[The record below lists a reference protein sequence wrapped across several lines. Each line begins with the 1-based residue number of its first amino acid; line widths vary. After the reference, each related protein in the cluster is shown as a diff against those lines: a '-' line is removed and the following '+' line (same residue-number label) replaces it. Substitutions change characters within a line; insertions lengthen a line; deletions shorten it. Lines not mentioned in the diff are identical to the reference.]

1 MGNIYKEIKSKLS
14 EGRRILFVGSPCQVA
29 GLYNCLTLEYD
40 NLYTIEFICIGVN
53 SPLVYRK
60 WIDELEKKQKSK
72 ISYIWFKYKISGWRE
87 SPFCTRIEFEDGNIS
102 ILNKKN
108 NYYMKGF
115 LQGSYYLRPSCSRC
129 KFMGAERA
137 ADIVLGDFWGVN
149 GQYDDDKGTSVVLL
163 NSNKGKAL
171 FEDVINA
178 ISYYKIDLSNIY
190 DTNPRFS
197 TPIEQNPLSELFYK
211 DLQKKEFSKVVKK
224 YTKKHEE
231 LSEILLKILARSD

>member
-1 MGNIYKEIKSKLS
+1 
-14 EGRRILFVGSPCQVA
+14 
-29 GLYNCLTLEYD
+29 
-40 NLYTIEFICIGVN
+40 
-53 SPLVYRK
+53 
-60 WIDELEKKQKSK
+60 
-72 ISYIWFKYKISGWRE
+72 
-87 SPFCTRIEFEDGNIS
+87 
-102 ILNKKN
+102 
-108 NYYMKGF
+108 
-115 LQGSYYLRPSCSRC
+115 
-129 KFMGAERA
+129 MGAERA

-231 LSEILLKILARSD
+231 LSEILLKILARSDWIGKLKYKTRIHYFEIKKVQKVKVF